1 MRSSR
6 YIRYKSLRPK
16 GGGERMGDV
25 PRLIGL
31 AILAAALFLIAI
43 GIATT

>member
-1 MRSSR
+1 LRSNR
-6 YIRYKSLRPK
+6 YIRYKSQQPK
-16 GGGERMGDV
+16 GGGERSRHV

-31 AILAAALFLIAI
+31 AILAVALFFIAI

>member
-1 MRSSR
+1 LRSNR
-6 YIRYKSLRPK
+6 YIRYKSHHPK
-16 GGGERMGDV
+16 GGSARRDV

-31 AILAAALFLIAI
+31 AILAVALFFIAI